1 MRLGC
6 VGGCTCST
14 CAVAHA
20 PLPDETPT
28 TLAQASAAME
38 ALVTPL
44 AACEWVTLAQADGR
58 VLAESL
64 VAPCDLPAFDN
75 AAVDGYAARHADLA
89 GDPLPVAGRVAAGED
104 TSSTPLPGTAVRIF
118 TGARLPDGLDT
129 VAMQEEVH
137 VAAGRVTFPLSLPC
151 GANLRRRGED
161 LARGAEALPAGCRLR
176 PQDLALAAALGVE
189 RLTVSR
195 RVRVALFSTGD
206 ELVEC
211 GTAPGAAQRYDTNRV
226 MLAALLTRAGAQVTD
241 LGILPDRRDAIVA
254 ALAAAEHGHDLV
266 VTSGGV
272 SVGEEDHVKAAVAER
287 GALTMWRL
295 PIKPGRPLAIGRL
308 GAALFV
314 GLPGNPVAV
323 FVTGAHVLRPILAR
337 LTGEVLER
345 QAYPVLSAF
354 HHRKREGLREFVRVA
369 LHRDDA
375 GVLRAQKHG
384 TDGAAILTSLTQT
397 QGLAE
402 IAEDITDVQP
412 GDVLPFLSYEGL
424 F

>member
-1 MRLGC
+1 
-6 VGGCTCST
+6 
-14 CAVAHA
+14 
-20 PLPDETPT
+20 
-28 TLAQASAAME
+28 
-38 ALVTPL
+38 
-44 AACEWVTLAQADGR
+44 
-58 VLAESL
+58 
-64 VAPCDLPAFDN
+64 
-75 AAVDGYAARHADLA
+75 
-89 GDPLPVAGRVAAGED
+89 
-104 TSSTPLPGTAVRIF
+104 
-118 TGARLPDGLDT
+118 
-129 VAMQEEVH
+129 
-137 VAAGRVTFPLSLPC
+137 
-151 GANLRRRGED
+151 
-161 LARGAEALPAGCRLR
+161 
-176 PQDLALAAALGVE
+176 
-189 RLTVSR
+189 
-195 RVRVALFSTGD
+195 
-206 ELVEC
+206 
-211 GTAPGAAQRYDTNRV
+211 

-254 ALAAAEHGHDLV
+254 GLAAAEHGHDLV

-272 SVGEEDHVKAAVAER
+272 SVGEEDHVRAAVAER
-287 GALTMWRL
+287 GAWTMWRL
-295 PIKPGRPLAIGRL
+295 PIQ
-308 GAALFV
+308 
-314 GLPGNPVAV
+314 PGNPVAV